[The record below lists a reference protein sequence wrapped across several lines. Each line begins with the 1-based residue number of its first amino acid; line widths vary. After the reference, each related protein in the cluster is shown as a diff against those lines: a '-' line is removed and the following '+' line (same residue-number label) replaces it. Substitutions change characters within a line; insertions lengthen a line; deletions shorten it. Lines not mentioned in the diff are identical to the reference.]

1 MGAALARMLLAHGQP
16 VTVWNRSSDKAAP
29 LVEEGATLA
38 ATASDA
44 IAASPATI
52 VWIESHSHT
61 RALLAADPGVQRCL
75 GYLQKPRRACRAS
88 ATDA

>member
-1 MGAALARMLLAHGQP
+1 MDSMQPISVIGLGVMGAALARTLLAHGHP
-16 VTVWNRSSDKAAP
+16 VTVWNRSAEKAAP

-52 VWIESHSHT
+52 VCIESHSHT
-61 RALLAADPGVQRCL
+61 RALWAADPGVL
-75 GYLQKPRRACRAS
+75 
-88 ATDA
+88 